1 MCGAHIAFTGC
12 IEERRIKLFPLGSS
26 HNMSHASDIRPARRA
41 AQLASFLSQRRGLA
55 RDYLSA
61 ISGAGGRLVFSLIYF
76 VALANTLSLGDFGLF
91 ATASAAGVMLSRC
104 LALGFI
110 SALYRTATIRPNL
123 IGVYSGGFILLSVLS
138 LPLLAA
144 ASYAV
149 YLMFFASE
157 LALAVFAT
165 VIFAEALLWRPV
177 EAVIIVNNG
186 LGLFGRASVLSII
199 GMATRSVFALA
210 FFFWP
215 GGSLTDWSLFYVA
228 ANAFSAIVAFGF
240 FYPRQRLRLRP
251 ALYLRRLADSVYVAG
266 AEVLFY
272 LQMEFDKL
280 LVLAIGGPQLAGLYA
295 IIMRLVDLTAIP
307 IRTFSM
313 MLVQRMMRTPRM
325 LERLR
330 VRGGIELGIFLV
342 STLGLLCLALF
353 LRFFPNALG
362 NSVAEAAPL
371 LALAICIPGLRNLV
385 EYQAELLF
393 ARGQTLV
400 RAFNLALLAAFKG
413 VLLVVLLTRGLDT
426 ASLIL
431 WLNGVFAV
439 LYLGSTLLTYSA
451 MRMPPRAI

>member
-1 MCGAHIAFTGC
+1 
-12 IEERRIKLFPLGSS
+12 
-26 HNMSHASDIRPARRA
+26 
-41 AQLASFLSQRRGLA
+41 
-55 RDYLSA
+55 
-61 ISGAGGRLVFSLIYF
+61 
-76 VALANTLSLGDFGLF
+76 
-91 ATASAAGVMLSRC
+91 
-104 LALGFI
+104 
-110 SALYRTATIRPNL
+110 
-123 IGVYSGGFILLSVLS
+123 
-138 LPLLAA
+138 
-144 ASYAV
+144 
-149 YLMFFASE
+149 MFFASE

-186 LGLFGRASVLSII
+186 LGRFGRASVLSII

-371 LALAICIPGLRNLV
+371 LGLAICIPGLRNLV